1 LRLRATQGRR
11 SNDGGCPSSSSFTR
25 CSLRASMQLAR
36 RHLLALA
43 GAVVA
48 SFPRASFAQAYPSR
62 PVRVLVPVAPGGAND
77 TTGGLFAQ
85 KLSEHL
91 GQQFYVE
98 NLPGAGGNLAIGNAA
113 RATADGYTLLAGGG
127 NFVINPSLY
136 AKIPYDPVKDFTA
149 VSLMCSSPHFL
160 RVHPSVAAA
169 PVAEFIALAKA
180 SPGKFNYAS
189 AGRGTPAHLAGE
201 LFKLA
206 FGLDITHVPFSGGGP
221 AITATIG
228 GHTPVIVSALPTGA
242 PYAKAGNPRALAM
255 MRAKRSSLLPE
266 VPPRA
271 EAPGMTLE
279 ADIVPG
285 LLAPAGT
292 PHEVVDLINH
302 TVADITAPAE
312 FREHLHAL
320 GFDPVASTPDEFA
333 DWIKLEIAKWGKVI
347 RDAHIGVQ

>member
-1 LRLRATQGRR
+1 
-11 SNDGGCPSSSSFTR
+11 
-25 CSLRASMQLAR
+25 M
-36 RHLLALA
+36 LALA
-43 GAVVA
+43 ATAVA
-48 SFPRASFAQAYPSR
+48 SATLARSGRAEAYPSR

-77 TTGGLFAQ
+77 TTARLFAQ
-85 KLSEHL
+85 KLSEQL

-160 RVHPSVAAA
+160 GVHHSVAATT
-169 PVAEFIALAKA
+169 VAEFIALARA

-201 LFKLA
+201 LLKLA

-242 PYAKAGNPRALAM
+242 PHAKAGNLRALAM
-255 MRAKRSSLLPE
+255 MSAKRSSLLPQ
-266 VPPRA
+266 VPTMA
-271 EAPGMTLE
+271 ESTGMNLE
-279 ADIVPG
+279 ADIVTG

-292 PHEVVDLINH
+292 PGDVVDLLNRA
-302 TVADITAPAE
+302 VADIIAPVE
-312 FREHLHAL
+312 FRERLHAL
-320 GFDPVASTPDEFA
+320 GFDPVASTSGEFA
-333 DWIKLEIAKWGKVI
+333 DWIKLEIAKWGRVI
-347 RDAHIGVQ
+347 REANIGVQ

>member
-1 LRLRATQGRR
+1 
-11 SNDGGCPSSSSFTR
+11 
-25 CSLRASMQLAR
+25 MQLAR

-43 GAVVA
+43 AAAVA
-48 SFPRASFAQAYPSR
+48 SLPRASGAQAFPSR

-77 TTGGLFAQ
+77 TTARLFAQ

-113 RATADGYTLLAGGG
+113 RAAADGYTLLAGGG

-160 RVHPSVAAA
+160 GVHPSVAATT
-169 PVAEFIALAKA
+169 VAEFIALAKA

-242 PYAKAGNPRALAM
+242 PYAKAGNLRALAM
-255 MRAKRSSLLPE
+255 MSAKRSSLLPE
-266 VPPRA
+266 VPTMA
-271 EAPGMTLE
+271 EATGMNLE
-279 ADIVPG
+279 ADIVTG

-292 PHEVVDLINH
+292 PDDVVDLLNRA
-302 TVADITAPAE
+302 VAGIIAPAE
-312 FREHLHAL
+312 FRERLHAL
-320 GFDPVASTPDEFA
+320 GFDPVASTPGEFA
-333 DWIKLEIAKWGKVI
+333 DWIKLEIAKWAKVI
-347 RDAHIGVQ
+347 REANIGVQ

>member
-1 LRLRATQGRR
+1 MRSTRR
-11 SNDGGCPSSSSFTR
+11 R
-25 CSLRASMQLAR
+25 M
-36 RHLLALA
+36 LALGGATVASVSLPRA
-43 GAVVA
+43 GA
-48 SFPRASFAQAYPSR
+48 AQSYPSR

-77 TTGGLFAQ
+77 TTARLFAQ

-113 RATADGYTLLAGGG
+113 RAAADGYTLLAGGG

-136 AKIPYDPVKDFTA
+136 AKIPYDPVKDFAA

-160 RVHPSVAAA
+160 GVHPSVAATT
-169 PVAEFIALAKA
+169 VAEFITLAKA

-242 PYAKAGNPRALAM
+242 PYARAGNLRALAM
-255 MRAKRSSLLPE
+255 MSAKRSSLLPE
-266 VPPRA
+266 VPTMA
-271 EAPGMTLE
+271 EATGMNLE
-279 ADIVPG
+279 ADIVTG
-285 LLAPAGT
+285 LLAPAAT
-292 PHEVVDLINH
+292 PDEVVDLLNRA
-302 TVADITAPAE
+302 VADIIAPAE
-312 FREHLHAL
+312 FRERLHAL
-320 GFDPVASTPDEFA
+320 GFDPVASTPGEFA

-347 RDAHIGVQ
+347 REANIGVQ